1 MAQTDAYILNFF
13 NAGSIM
19 FSSGWAVAAP
29 TETIDR
35 IPKIINMVIS
45 AFLFALFTANI
56 TTYMIRLDSS
66 GRQFNEKLEEIT
78 QYVTFRGLGKEL
90 HDRII
95 YFYRFKY
102 NQRKYFDEEKILSEL
117 NHPLRVVGVWPVSS

>member
-1 MAQTDAYILNFF
+1 
-13 NAGSIM
+13 
-19 FSSGWAVAAP
+19 
-29 TETIDR
+29 
-35 IPKIINMVIS
+35 MVIS

-117 NHPLRVVGVWPVSS
+117 NHPLRVVGVWPASS